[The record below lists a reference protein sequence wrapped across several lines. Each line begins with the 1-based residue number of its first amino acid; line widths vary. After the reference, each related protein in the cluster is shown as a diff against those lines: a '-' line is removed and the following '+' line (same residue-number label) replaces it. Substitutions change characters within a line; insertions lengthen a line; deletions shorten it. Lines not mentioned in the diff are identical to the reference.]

1 MSEEKV
7 YPESRKKAAQWSLNN
22 RTNAL
27 NKIIDIFNNSGFFD
41 GLYNIPDIKDD
52 CLTPE
57 NLTIGYRSMKFM
69 LEALEEEILLLR
81 YDFMYAIQEASIS
94 NKNLQTMI
102 DTMKTKPDETDE
114 QW

>member
-1 MSEEKV
+1 MSEGTV
-7 YPESRKKAAQWSLNN
+7 YPESRKEATQWSLNY

-27 NKIIDIFNNSGFFD
+27 DKIIDIFNNSGFFD
-41 GLYNIPDIKDD
+41 GLYNIPYIKDD

-102 DTMKTKPDETDE
+102 DNMQIKTDETDE